1 MPCEYGPGS
10 RCFFSVLLKTHKQ
23 AGKVSVRDFSTTI
36 IFYADRG
43 LQFREIKINSVKLIA
58 RYFLLIFV
66 ITCTGSCVRKDIT
79 AHQSIIAIQPLDNC
93 NQATI
98 KFLSANIE
106 KFYGCRV
113 LLLPSRNIPLS
124 FFNDSKS
131 PRYSADSLLKFLASE
146 GVDSINYVLGVTEKD
161 IFTTKR
167 DDKGNIKKPVEKYSA
182 WGIFGLGYVPG
193 KACVV
198 SDFRLHCN
206 DRQKELSRLRS
217 ITLHELGH
225 NFGLQH
231 CPDRT
236 CLMTDANESIKT
248 IDHAGGDLCGSCR
261 RKLHMN

>member
-1 MPCEYGPGS
+1 MY
-10 RCFFSVLLKTHKQ
+10 
-23 AGKVSVRDFSTTI
+23 FSTTI

-43 LQFREIKINSVKLIA
+43 LQFREIKINSVKLTA

-66 ITCTGSCVRKDIT
+66 ITCAGSCARKNIT
-79 AHQSIIAIQPLDNC
+79 LHQSIVAIQPLGNF

-98 KFLSANIE
+98 KFLSCNIQ

-113 LLLPSRNIPLS
+113 VVLPSKDIPS
-124 FFNDSKS
+124 QFFDNSKS
-131 PRYSADSLLKFLASE
+131 PRYSADSLLRWLGNEA
-146 GVDSINYVLGVTEKD
+146 VDSIRSVLGITEKD

-167 DDKGNIKKPVEKYSA
+167 DDKGNIKKPAEKYSV

-217 ITLHELGH
+217 ITLHEVGH

-231 CPDRT
+231 CPDKR

>member
-43 LQFREIKINSVKLIA
+43 LQFREIKINSVKLTA

-113 LLLPSRNIPLS
+113 VLLPSKDMPFS

-146 GVDSINYVLGVTEKD
+146 GVDSINYVLGVTEK
-161 IFTTKR
+161 IFLPRREMTKATSKSPLKNIPPGEFSALVMCPVRLAWFQTFGCIVTT
-167 DDKGNIKKPVEKYSA
+167 G
-182 WGIFGLGYVPG
+182 
-193 KACVV
+193 
-198 SDFRLHCN
+198 
-206 DRQKELSRLRS
+206 
-217 ITLHELGH
+217 
-225 NFGLQH
+225 
-231 CPDRT
+231 
-236 CLMTDANESIKT
+236 
-248 IDHAGGDLCGSCR
+248 R
-261 RKLHMN
+261 RN